1 MDDFLQEYGEYSQLI
16 VLGIIVVVGL
26 LAYGGYTYYMQQ
38 QNIKDVNNNLKN
50 NDSKQPLKPVQV
62 KQAQVKQAQGNPILA
77 FIPSN
82 EFKGERKGYKYT
94 QGPKGLGY
102 YLDN

>member
-1 MDDFLQEYGEYSQLI
+1 MDNIIEQYGQLI
-16 VLGIIVVVGL
+16 VIAVIVVIAL

-38 QNIKDVNNNLKN
+38 KNIKDVNNNLKN
-50 NDSKQPLKPVQV
+50 NEFKQPVQG
-62 KQAQVKQAQGNPILA
+62 KQHVQGKPILA